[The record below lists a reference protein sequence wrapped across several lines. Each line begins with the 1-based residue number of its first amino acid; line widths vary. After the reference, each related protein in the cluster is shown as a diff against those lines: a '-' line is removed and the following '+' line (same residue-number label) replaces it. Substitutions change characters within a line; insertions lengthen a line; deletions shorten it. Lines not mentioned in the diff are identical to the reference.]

1 MKSSISAKIPTEL
14 YDKVQEA
21 IKEKKYTSNTEC
33 IIEGLN
39 LLLRN
44 PTQENTEIESLLQE
58 KEKEIQNM
66 QEEVNRS
73 KGEIQ
78 VLQGEVNRSKGEIQ
92 VLQGEVNRSKE
103 EVNRSKEEYTRQ
115 IKDIESAS
123 REKSAE
129 ILRLQKTI
137 QELPDRSE
145 FAELKGLFEGK
156 LQVIEE
162 KDKRIEDLSKEV
174 ERLDM
179 FAHYFKNVDIKQIE
193 APAAE
198 KKKPWY
204 KIW

>member
-73 KGEIQ
+73 K
-78 VLQGEVNRSKGEIQ
+78 
-92 VLQGEVNRSKE
+92 
-103 EVNRSKEEYTRQ
+103 EEYTRQ

-145 FAELKGLFEGK
+145 FAELKDGIDK
-156 LQVIEE
+156 LEAYIKDKTSGTVPEQPAPVNKADYTDGIPDQEKVEIEE
-162 KDKRIEDLSKEV
+162 KE
-174 ERLDM
+174 
-179 FAHYFKNVDIKQIE
+179 
-193 APAAE
+193 
-198 KKKPWY
+198 
-204 KIW
+204 

>member
-33 IIEGLN
+33 IIEGLG

-58 KEKEIQNM
+58 KEKEIQNI

-73 KGEIQ
+73 KEEIQ
-78 VLQGEVNRSKGEIQ
+78 VLQG
-92 VLQGEVNRSKE
+92 

-115 IKDIESAS
+115 IKDIESTS

-145 FAELKGLFEGK
+145 FAELKGLYEGK

-179 FAHYFKNVDIKQIE
+179 FAHYFKNVEVKQIE
-193 APAAE
+193 APGAV
-198 KKKPWY
+198 KVKPWY
-204 KIW
+204 KFW

>member
-21 IKEKKYTSNTEC
+21 IKENKYTSNTEC

-44 PTQENTEIESLLQE
+44 PIQENSEIESLLQE

-66 QEEVNRS
+66 QE
-73 KGEIQ
+73 
-78 VLQGEVNRSKGEIQ
+78 EVNRSKGEIQ

>member
-66 QEEVNRS
+66 QE
-73 KGEIQ
+73 
-78 VLQGEVNRSKGEIQ
+78 EVNRSKGEIQ

-198 KKKPWY
+198 KKKPLY